1 MNKDDKIS
9 IVDTTEL
16 EEKIEI
22 IMRQTD
28 YTKDIAREKLI
39 IHEYDTMKCIRDYL
53 GVTEKKAPTMSVNQ
67 QIYKEL
73 RNKLGSVELPEPVKL
88 E

>member
-1 MNKDDKIS
+1 
-9 IVDTTEL
+9 
-16 EEKIEI
+16 
-22 IMRQTD
+22 
-28 YTKDIAREKLI
+28 
-39 IHEYDTMKCIRDYL
+39 MKCIRDYL